1 MAKRC
6 IYFVK
11 DKQLM
16 CKTFDVDWNMD
27 SPEVSKVL
35 CRREL
40 EESLEDF
47 MRPCIDV
54 SASSELY
61 QGRSLATCYVK
72 DSNGTSVKDT
82 WKKLDKGSDRE
93 FLPPGCYDLLYIT
106 SLSEK
111 QVMYALGQK
120 SFFDMFHN
128 PDKVDTCNAKA
139 LAVLQLLSS
148 QGKLDYIEDMNKF
161 LWWYWVN
168 GQYATEWIK
177 K

>member
-6 IYFVK
+6 IYFVR
-11 DKQLM
+11 DRQLM

-27 SPEVSKVL
+27 SLEVSKVL
-35 CRREL
+35 CKREL
-40 EESLEDF
+40 ENVLEDF

-54 SASSELY
+54 TASSELY

-72 DSNGTSVKDT
+72 DSKGTSVKDT
-82 WKKLDKGSDRE
+82 WKKLDKGVDKE
-93 FLPPGCYDLLYIT
+93 LLPPGCYDLLYIT

-111 QVMYALGQK
+111 QVLYALGQK

-128 PDKVDTCNAKA
+128 PDKANTCNAKA
-139 LAVLQLLSS
+139 LAVLQLLSN

-168 GQYATEWIK
+168 GQYAREWIK